1 MNLEEQTT
9 ELLFSYGTLQH
20 EAVQLD
26 TFGRRLK
33 GTPDTLSGY
42 RIEMIEIRD
51 EDFVA
56 KNGSAPQRNLKYTG
70 STLDTVEGTALE
82 LTREELDQADN
93 YEPAE
98 YKRKLVQLTSNVNAW
113 VYLAAG

>member
-1 MNLEEQTT
+1 MSLEEQIT
-9 ELLFSYGTLQH
+9 ELLFSYGTLQR
-20 EAVQLD
+20 EEVQVD

-33 GTPDTLSGY
+33 GTPDVLSGY

-51 EDFVA
+51 DDFVA
-56 KNGSAPQRNLKYTG
+56 KNGSAPQRNLEYTG
-70 STLDTVEGTALE
+70 SALDTIEGTVLE
-82 LTREELDQADN
+82 LTREELEQADN

-113 VYLAAG
+113 VYLATG